1 MNPFELAPAV
11 RLRSAYLHMHR
22 AVNGRLRPFGVTADQ
37 FVVLRFLAEE
47 DGISQKDL
55 VRLCSSDPTTIGR
68 MLELLEDKG
77 CVQRR
82 PDPDDGRSRLVFL
95 TTRGRNLCKR
105 LYDATAPIRQ
115 VFENAVEAN
124 ELQSMLDALQKL
136 ADAFAVN
143 PELSPEFRPD
153 ESGSLK

>member
-47 DGISQKDL
+47 DGLSQKDL
-55 VRLCSSDPTTIGR
+55 VRLCTSDPTTIGR

-95 TTRGRNLCKR
+95 TTRGRKLCKE
-105 LYDATAPIRQ
+105 LYDATAPIRKT
-115 VFENAVEAN
+115 FDTAVEAN
-124 ELQSMLDALQKL
+124 ELQSMLDALEKL
-136 ADAFAVN
+136 ANAFALN
-143 PELSPEFRPD
+143 SELSPEFRP
-153 ESGSLK
+153 EE